1 MIRNMVGRVNFFA
14 IDFDSRSARIA
25 DWALSA
31 ASIAYAAWLLWTGQS
46 IYGAIAFAA
55 GLIGCWASWYR
66 PIPRIQ
72 RKLRSRF
79 IKRRN

>member
-1 MIRNMVGRVNFFA
+1 MVGRANFFS

-25 DWALSA
+25 DWVLSA
-31 ASIAYAAWLLWTGQS
+31 ASIAYAVWLLWSGDTT
-46 IYGAIAFAA
+46 YGVVAFAI

-66 PIPRIQ
+66 PLPRIQ

-79 IKRRN
+79 IKRRV